1 MIDAN
6 DRCLIVEDNYLI
18 LMDLEDMVRT
28 SGFKI
33 IDLAT
38 NLAQAKELLKT
49 SKYRIVLLDLK
60 LGNESSM
67 PLVQMLK
74 MQKIPFALTTGYV
87 VEVDSSS
94 LFHGIPVIS
103 KPYAISTVNQIVG
116 KLLNESM
123 EG

>member
-1 MIDAN
+1 MIDVN
-6 DRCLIVEDNYLI
+6 DRCLIVEDNFLI

-28 SGFKI
+28 SGFKF

-67 PLVQMLK
+67 SLVQMLK

-87 VEVDSSS
+87 VEADSSS
-94 LFHGIPVIS
+94 VFHGIPVIP

-123 EG
+123 ES